1 MPDLSVILA
10 AAIAAAT
17 GVLSGWGIGGGTL
30 LILILILFF
39 KADAGASQFI
49 NLAYFIPSAAA
60 SLFFHAKS
68 GYVEKKAVLLAGT
81 CGCVSAALSYYLG
94 QYISGRFLSILF
106 GIVLLYLGIRE
117 VLSKS

>member
-1 MPDLSVILA
+1 MPDISVILA

-30 LILILILFF
+30 LILILLLFF

-60 SLFFHAKS
+60 SLFFHAKRR
-68 GYVEKKAVLLAGT
+68 YVEKKAVLLAGT
-81 CGCVSAALSYYLG
+81 CGCVSTAACYYLG
-94 QYISGRFLSILF
+94 QHISGRFLSVLF
-106 GIVLLYLGIRE
+106 GIVLLYLGVRE
-117 VLSKS
+117 IFSKA